1 LGNITYISKKIM
13 TGQKQDM
20 LELKLHWL
28 VDMTSHS
35 DDDDDDEKFIHVLMY
50 LADAHRGHNIKIK

>member
-1 LGNITYISKKIM
+1 M